1 VVNERKRL
9 QAEAVNAHVLSD
21 DPENDPEVAAAFDRL
36 TALDALDPD
45 ETSEGIER
53 LDLRDALEMIAYPKN
68 WPTGDRM
75 NLSLSGWMQSVAAH
89 ALTNAGT
96 YNYERRAKP

>member
-1 VVNERKRL
+1 VVTERERL

-36 TALDALDPD
+36 TALDRPDPD
-45 ETSEGIER
+45 ETNEGMR
-53 LDLRDALEMIAYPKN
+53 MLDYGDALEQIAYPKN
-68 WPTGDRM
+68 WPTTDRM
-75 NLSLSGWMQSVAAH
+75 NLSLSGWMQSVAAN
-89 ALTNAGT
+89 AITNAGT